1 MRPLHLC
8 LAPTPDAAGLSR
20 RAITSWLE
28 AFGADDRTI
37 GDATLV
43 VSELVTNGVV
53 HAPASD
59 IDLDA
64 RTGDAGIVISVTTQL
79 PPLANLPGPP
89 AEPDEHG
96 RGLGIV
102 SALVDNLTISDERGH
117 HRVLCVLSG
126 A

>member
-1 MRPLHLC
+1 MC

-20 RAITSWLE
+20 RAVTSWLE
-28 AFGADDRTI
+28 AFGADDSTI

-53 HAPASD
+53 HAPASN
-59 IDLDA
+59 IHLDA
-64 RTGDAGIVISVTTQL
+64 RTGDAGIVISVTTRL
-79 PPLANLPGPP
+79 PPLGALTGPS

-102 SALVDNLTISDERGH
+102 SAIVDNVTISDERGH
-117 HRVLCVLSG
+117 HRVLCVLPG